1 MMSAV
6 WRIIL
11 YLMILVA
18 PLVLTGVFNPKNDDN
33 LLSNLGQ
40 ALGLLAFAILIMQVG
55 LAARLKWVEKP
66 FGLNLTFPFHRSM
79 GVFVAGILIA
89 HPLLLAAGSGKGWHL
104 LIGLDLPWYIWLGKA
119 TLLLLLINVALSV
132 FRGSLGLKFE
142 KWRLTH
148 DILGPAILVMAF
160 LHSWYAAGDAGR
172 DLSVAPMQGLWVVL
186 LTGAVLL
193 FGYHRFIRP
202 WQLGRHPYR
211 ITEVRQETPQVWT
224 LKFAPPPGENRFD
237 FLPGQFQFVT
247 LKRGRGLPVEEHH
260 FTISS
265 SPAEPAFHTS
275 TIKASGDFTASIGQT
290 RVGDLAIIHG
300 PFGRFSH
307 VLKPQARDLVFI
319 AAGIGIT
326 PLMSNVRHM
335 RDTQADRRVL
345 LLYSNKTENDI
356 VFREELAQIGT
367 GTKPQFQVIHLLTQP
382 DAGWPGE
389 KGRLDREKI
398 QRLCG
403 NRLTTSTFFLCCPP
417 PMTRELVQI
426 LAELGVPDSRIFF
439 EYFSL

>member
-1 MMSAV
+1 MMPAF

-11 YLMILVA
+11 YLMVLAA
-18 PLVLTGVFNPKNDDN
+18 PLVLTAVFNPKNDDN
-33 LLSNLGQ
+33 LMSNLGQ

-66 FGLNLTFPFHRSM
+66 FGLNLMFPFHRSM

-89 HPLLLAAGSGKGWHL
+89 HPLLLAAGGGGWDL
-104 LIGLDLPWYIWLGKA
+104 LIGLDLPWYLWLGKA
-119 TLLLLLINVALSV
+119 TLLLLLINVALSI
-132 FRGSLGLKFE
+132 FRGSLGLKYE
-142 KWRLTH
+142 KWRLLH
-148 DILGPAILVMAF
+148 DVLGPAILVMAF
-160 LHSWYAAGDAGR
+160 VHSWYAGGDLTVR
-172 DLSVAPMQGLWVVL
+172 LMQALWVVL

-224 LKFAPPPGENRFD
+224 LKFAPPPGEPRFD

-247 LKRGRGLPVEEHH
+247 LRRGRGLAVEEHH

-265 SPAEPAFHTS
+265 SPSEPAFHTS
-275 TIKASGDFTASIGQT
+275 TIKASGDFTATIGQT
-290 RVGDLAIIHG
+290 SPGDLAIIHA
-300 PFGRFSH
+300 PFGRFSY
-307 VLKPQARDLVFI
+307 VLKPQALDLVFI

-326 PLMSNVRHM
+326 PLMSNLRHM

-356 VFREELAQIGT
+356 VFREELAQIET
-367 GTKPQFQVIHLLTQP
+367 GTKPRLQVIHLLTQP
-382 DAGWPGE
+382 DAGWKGE
-389 KGRLDREKI
+389 AGRLDRAKI

-403 NRLTTSTFFLCCPP
+403 DRLTTGTFFLCCPP
-417 PMTRELVQI
+417 PLTMALVQI
-426 LAELGVPDSRIFF
+426 LAELGVPDSRISF

>member
-1 MMSAV
+1 MMPPG
-6 WRIIL
+6 WRIVL
-11 YLMILVA
+11 YLMVLVA
-18 PLVLTGVFNPKNDDN
+18 PLVLTAGFNLKNEDS
-33 LLSNLGQ
+33 LTSNIGQ

-66 FGLNLTFPFHRSM
+66 FGLNLTFPFHRNM

-89 HPLLLAAGSGKGWHL
+89 HPLLIAAGGSGWPL

-132 FRGSLGLKFE
+132 YRGSLGLKFE
-142 KWRLTH
+142 NWRLLH
-148 DILGPAILVMAF
+148 NIFGPAILVLAF
-160 LHSWYAAGDAGR
+160 LHSWYAGGD
-172 DLSVAPMQGLWVVL
+172 LEVVPMRALWIVL

-193 FGYHRFIRP
+193 FGYHRFLRP

-211 ITEVRQETPQVWT
+211 IIEVRQETPQVWT
-224 LKFAPPPGENRFD
+224 LKFAPPPGEHRFD

-247 LKRGRGLPVEEHH
+247 LKRGRDLPVEEHH

-265 SPAEPAFHTS
+265 SPNEPAFHTS
-275 TIKASGDFTASIGQT
+275 TIKASGDFTATIGQT
-290 RVGDLAIIHG
+290 RPGDLAIIHA
-300 PFGRFSH
+300 PFGRFSYL
-307 VLKPQARDLVFI
+307 LKPQALDLVFI

-326 PLMSNVRHM
+326 PLMSNLRHM
-335 RDTQADRRVL
+335 RHTRADRRVL

-356 VFREELAQIGT
+356 VFREELAQIET
-367 GTKPQFQVIHLLTQP
+367 GTKPQLQVIHLLTHP
-382 DAGWPGE
+382 DAGWQGE
-389 KGRLDREKI
+389 QGRLDREKI

-417 PMTRELVQI
+417 PLTTALVQI
-426 LAELGVPDSRIFF
+426 LAELGVPDSRISF
-439 EYFSL
+439 EHFSL

>member
-1 MMSAV
+1 MMPPF
-6 WRIIL
+6 WRIVL
-11 YLMILVA
+11 YLTVLVS
-18 PLVLTGVFNPKNDDN
+18 PLVLTAGFNLKDDDSLTYN
-33 LLSNLGQ
+33 IGQ
-40 ALGLLAFAILIMQVG
+40 SLGLLAFAILIMQVG

-66 FGLNLTFPFHRSM
+66 FGLNVTFPFHRNM

-89 HPLLLAAGSGKGWHL
+89 HPLLMAAGGSGWPL
-104 LIGLDLPWYIWLGKA
+104 LIGLHPDWYVWLGKA
-119 TLLLLLINVALSV
+119 TLLLLLINVALSLY
-132 FRGSLGLKFE
+132 RRSLGLKYE
-142 KWRLTH
+142 KWRLLH
-148 DILGPAILVMAF
+148 DVLGPAILVMAF
-160 LHSWYAAGDAGR
+160 VHSWYAGGDLTVR
-172 DLSVAPMQGLWVVL
+172 PMQALWVVL

-224 LKFAPPPGENRFD
+224 LKFAPPPGEDRFD

-247 LKRGRGLPVEEHH
+247 LRRGRGLPVEEHH

-275 TIKASGDFTASIGQT
+275 TIKASGDFTATIGQT
-290 RVGDLAIIHG
+290 RPGDLAIIHA
-300 PFGRFSH
+300 PFGRFSY
-307 VLKPQARDLVFI
+307 VLKPQAQDLVFI

-326 PLMSNVRHM
+326 PLMSNLRHM
-335 RDTQADRRVL
+335 RHTQADRRVL
-345 LLYSNKTENDI
+345 LLYANKTENDI
-356 VFREELAQIGT
+356 VFREELAQIEA
-367 GTKPQFQVIHLLTQP
+367 GTKPQLQVIHLLTQP
-382 DAGWPGE
+382 DAGWQGE

-417 PMTRELVQI
+417 PMTMGLVQI
-426 LAELGVPDSRIFF
+426 LAELGVPDSRISF
-439 EYFSL
+439 EHFSL